1 MTLAQIF
8 DFKELTG
15 KIFKLNDL
23 PPRGAGKLFILR
35 SCETVPGCKCEPFRP
50 RFGLYGAHIQVS
62 CLPVETPP

>member
-35 SCETVPGCKCEPFRP
+35 SLRALPGYQVRP
-50 RFGLYGAHIQVS
+50 ISTSIRPLWG
-62 CLPVETPP
+62 